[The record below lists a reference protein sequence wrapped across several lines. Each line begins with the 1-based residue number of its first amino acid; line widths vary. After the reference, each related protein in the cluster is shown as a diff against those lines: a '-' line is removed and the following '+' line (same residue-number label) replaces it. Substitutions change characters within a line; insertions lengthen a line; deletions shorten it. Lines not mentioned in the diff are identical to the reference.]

1 MDTCFDK
8 PSDAFF
14 AEGVSYYRS
23 GQIIQNSDERIGDED
38 FLFSPITYL
47 FRHSVELLLKALILK
62 IICNENPD
70 TWFSIKFP
78 PSNRKISSIH
88 SVETL
93 YEICK
98 SKKLFNS
105 QESELDFEFD
115 MEQIISRLNSLDF
128 SSTFFRYPY
137 DKEGKR
143 NKKRLTE
150 EIDED
155 LLSSM
160 PCCLGAFV
168 YHKGIE
174 NFACLHREQLM
185 DTLEEDLSVLI
196 EYLMNCYEQLEV

>member
-1 MDTCFDK
+1 MDACFDK

-14 AEGVSYYRS
+14 AEGVSYYRG
-23 GQIIQNSDERIGDED
+23 GQIIQNSKERIGDED

-47 FRHSVELLLKALILK
+47 YRHSVELLLKALILK
-62 IICNENPD
+62 VICNENPE

-93 YEICK
+93 FEVCK
-98 SKKLFNS
+98 MKNIFQY
-105 QESELDFEFD
+105 QESDGDIEFD
-115 MEQIISRLNSLDF
+115 MEQIISRLDSLDF

-150 EIDED
+150 EIDEY

-185 DTLEEDLSVLI
+185 DTLEEDLNVLI
-196 EYLMNCYEQLEV
+196 EYLMNCYKQLEV

>member
-47 FRHSVELLLKALILK
+47 FRHSVELLLKSLILK

-70 TWFSIKFP
+70 AWFSIKFP

-88 SVETL
+88 SVEML

-98 SKKLFNS
+98 SKQLFHS
-105 QESELDFEFD
+105 QEGELDFEFD
-115 MEQIISRLNSLDF
+115 MEQIISRLDSLDF

-185 DTLEEDLSVLI
+185 DTLEDDLGVLI
-196 EYLMNCYEQLEV
+196 EYLMNCYKQLEV